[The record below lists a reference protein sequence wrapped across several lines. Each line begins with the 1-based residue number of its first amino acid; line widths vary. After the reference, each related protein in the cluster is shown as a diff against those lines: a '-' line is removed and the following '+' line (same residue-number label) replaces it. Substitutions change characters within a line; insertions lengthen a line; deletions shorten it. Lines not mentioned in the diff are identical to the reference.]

1 MLKHSLQGLARA
13 ALLASAVGPTHP
25 QMWSANGTVDQ
36 QWVIQP
42 SGSGYSITSVQS
54 NLVVDGAANQV
65 GVNPQMYNANG
76 TVDQQWMFQ

>member
-1 MLKHSLQGLARA
+1 
-13 ALLASAVGPTHP
+13 
-25 QMWSANGTVDQ
+25 MWSANGTVDQ